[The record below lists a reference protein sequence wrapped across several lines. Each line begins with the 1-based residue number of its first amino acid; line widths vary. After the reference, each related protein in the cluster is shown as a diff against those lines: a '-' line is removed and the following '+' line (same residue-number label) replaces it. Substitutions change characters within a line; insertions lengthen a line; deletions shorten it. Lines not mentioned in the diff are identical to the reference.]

1 MNHPRRFTRRDV
13 LRTGAGAGAA
23 YAALAG
29 LPSWFVEEVMAQ
41 DAPKEPKSA
50 NDLPAVA
57 LIGCGGRGRGD
68 ATDAQKFGRIV
79 AVCDVDAGHAEGAA
93 VALGQSQREADKKA
107 GRKSTGE
114 QIRTYNDFRKLIDTE
129 KDVSVILTGTPD
141 HWHTLVN
148 LYALRRGKDVYSEK
162 PLTLTIDEGKR
173 LVQTVKETGRVLQTG
188 TQQRSDP
195 QFRLVCELVQ
205 NGRIGKLQRV
215 TTIVPAGLRA
225 GPFATKPVP
234 EKLDWDMWLG
244 QAPKVDY
251 VPERCHTT
259 FRFWYD
265 YSGGTITD
273 WGAHHNDIALWGM
286 GMDRTGPTSVEGRR
300 LIEQIPGGYTAAS
313 QYEVKYTW
321 ANGVEHT
328 CRTTRYDSIF
338 GSLDKNPPPGEAHNG
353 IVFEGSDGWIYV
365 RRGFVEASKPEI
377 LKDPLPGNAKRLYAS
392 NDHMGNFF
400 ECVRTR
406 KAPVADAEIG
416 HRSVSVCHLGS
427 IALRLGRKLQWDPD
441 QQQFVGDE
449 EANRMVA
456 REQRRPWT
464 YESVNV

>member
-1 MNHPRRFTRRDV
+1 MNRTRRFTRRDV
-13 LRTGAGAGAA
+13 LRTAAGAGAA

-29 LPSWFVEEVMAQ
+29 LPSWFGEEVLAQ
-41 DAPKEPKSA
+41 DAPAEPKCA

-57 LIGCGGRGRGD
+57 LVGGGGRGRSI
-68 ATDAQKFGRIV
+68 ATEAQRFGRVV

-93 VALGQSQREADKKA
+93 VALGESQREADRKA
-107 GRKSTGE
+107 GRKSTGG
-114 QIRTYNDFRKLIDTE
+114 QIRTYGDFRKMIDAE
-129 KDVSVILTGTPD
+129 KDVSIILTGTPD

-173 LVQTVKETGRVLQTG
+173 LVSTVKETGRVLQTG

-205 NGRIGKLQRV
+205 NGRIGKLQKV
-215 TTIVPAGLRA
+215 TTIVPAGLRG
-225 GPFATKPVP
+225 GPFPAKPVP
-234 EKLDWDMWLG
+234 EKLNWDMWLG
-244 QAPKVDY
+244 QAPMTDY

-286 GMDRTGPTSVEGRR
+286 GMERSGPTSVEGKR
-300 LIEQIPGGYTAAS
+300 LIEQIPGGYTTAS
-313 QYEVKYTW
+313 QYEVKYTY

-328 CRTTRYDSIF
+328 CKTTTADSIF
-338 GSLDKNPPPGEAHNG
+338 GSLDKEPPPGERHNG
-353 IVFEGSDGWIYV
+353 IVFEGTDGWIYV

-392 NDHMGNFF
+392 NNHMGNFF
-400 ECVRTR
+400 DCVRTR
-406 KAPVADAEIG
+406 KAPIAEAEIG

-427 IALRLGRKLQWDPD
+427 ISLRLGRKLQWDPEK
-441 QQQFVGDE
+441 QQFVGDE

-464 YESVNV
+464 YEAVNV

>member
-1 MNHPRRFTRRDV
+1 MNRHPRPTRRHV
-13 LRTGAGAGAA
+13 LKTAAGTGIAA
-23 YAALAG
+23 AAAAS
-29 LPSWFVEEVMAQ
+29 LPLWYVRELLGQ

-50 NDLPAVA
+50 NDLPALA
-57 LIGCGGRGRGD
+57 LVGCGGRGRSI
-68 ATDAQKFGRIV
+68 ATEAQRFGRIV
-79 AVCDVDAGHAEGAA
+79 AVCDVDSSHAEGGAIDLA
-93 VALGQSQREADKKA
+93 KSQRETDAKV
-107 GRKSTGE
+107 GRKSG
-114 QIRTYNDFRKLIDTE
+114 QGNIRVYDDFRKLIDSE

-173 LVQTVKETGRVLQTG
+173 LVATVKETGRVLQTG

-195 QFRLVCELVQ
+195 QFRLVCELVR
-205 NGRIGKLQRV
+205 NGRIGKLRKV

-225 GPFATKPVP
+225 GPFQSKPVP
-234 EKLDWDMWLG
+234 KSLNWDMWLG
-244 QAPKVDY
+244 QAPMVDY
-251 VPERCHTT
+251 VPERTHTT

-286 GMDRTGPTSVEGRR
+286 GMERSGPTSVEGKK
-300 LIEQIPGGYTAAS
+300 LIDQIPGGYTAAS
-313 QYEVKYTW
+313 QYEVKYTY

-328 CRTTRYDSIF
+328 CKTTTADSIF
-338 GSLDKNPPPGEAHNG
+338 GSLDKEPPPGERHNG
-353 IVFEGSDGWIYV
+353 IVFEGTDGWIYI

-377 LKDPLPGNAKRLYAS
+377 LKDPLPSDAKRLYAS
-392 NDHMGNFF
+392 NNHMGNFF
-400 ECVRTR
+400 DCVRTR
-406 KAPVADAEIG
+406 KAPIAEAEIG

-427 IALRLGRKLQWDPD
+427 ISLRLGRKLQWDP
-441 QQQFVGDE
+441 QNEQFVGDE
-449 EANRMVA
+449 EANRMVS

-464 YESVNV
+464 YEAVSV

>member
-1 MNHPRRFTRRDV
+1 MSMHTSRRQ
-13 LRTGAGAGAA
+13 LLKGAA
-23 YAALAG
+23 TLGIAAA
-29 LPSWFVEEVMAQ
+29 LPSWYLEEVLGQ
-41 DAPKEPKSA
+41 DRPQEPRSA
-50 NDLPAVA
+50 NNVPTFA
-57 LIGCGGRGRGD
+57 LVGCGGRGRSD
-68 ATDAQKFGRIV
+68 AHDAQRFGRIV
-79 AVCDVDAGHAEGAA
+79 AVCDVDSSHAEGAA
-93 VALGQSQREADKKA
+93 IELSQSQRETDQKL
-107 GRKSTGE
+107 GRKTGSGN
-114 QIRTYNDFRKLIDTE
+114 IKVYDDFRKLIDGE
-129 KDVSVILTGTPD
+129 KDLPIVLNGCPD

-148 LYALRRGKDVYSEK
+148 LYALKRGKDVYSEK

-173 LVQTVKETGRVLQTG
+173 LVATVKESGRVLQTG

-205 NGRIGKLQRV
+205 NGRIGKLQKV
-215 TTIVPAGLRA
+215 TTIVPAGLRD
-225 GPFATKPVP
+225 GPFPPKPVP
-234 EKLDWDMWLG
+234 KNLNWDMWLG
-244 QAPKVDY
+244 QAPMVDY
-251 VPERCHTT
+251 VPQRCHTT

-286 GMDRTGPTSVEGRR
+286 GMEHSGPTGVEARK
-300 LIEQIPGGYTAAS
+300 LIEQIPGGYTTAS

-328 CRTTRYDSIF
+328 CKTTTADSIF
-338 GSLDKNPPPGEAHNG
+338 GSLDKEPPPGERHNG
-353 IVFEGSDGWIYV
+353 IVFEGTDGWIYV

-377 LKDPLPGNAKRLYAS
+377 LKDPLPSNAKRLYSS
-392 NDHMGNFF
+392 NNHMGNFF

-427 IALRLGRKLQWDPD
+427 TALRLGRKLQWDPEKEL
-441 QQQFVGDE
+441 FVGDD
-449 EANRMVA
+449 EANQNFVK

-464 YESVNV
+464 YEAVNV